1 MCIPQNLFIQIQYPL
16 HLPHD
21 TRTSIVEY
29 RDETSLFIVAIAVSI
44 GVFGFEAMGELTDAL
59 VLDGADYAS
68 VVDYFE

>member
-29 RDETSLFIVAIAVSI
+29 RDETSLFVVAIAGSVGSYVGAEFEGVVAILKLIEEKENVLVS
-44 GVFGFEAMGELTDAL
+44 V
-59 VLDGADYAS
+59 
-68 VVDYFE
+68 